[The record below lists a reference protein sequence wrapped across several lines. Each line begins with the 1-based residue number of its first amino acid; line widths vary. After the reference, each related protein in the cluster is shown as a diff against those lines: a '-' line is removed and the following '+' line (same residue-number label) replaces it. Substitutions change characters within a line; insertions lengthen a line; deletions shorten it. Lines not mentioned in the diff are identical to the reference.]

1 MTFHYLLVLIQ
12 FAGIFYFIVTGT
24 LYPTSSIVFGLEL
37 LALFIGL
44 WAIVSMKL
52 HTLTVLPSVKKG
64 GRLCTSGPYRLIRH
78 PMYTAV
84 ILFLLGLLVNE
95 YTPVGLLVFVV
106 VLVDLLV
113 KINVEEKLL
122 LAHYAEYKVYMK
134 RTKRILP
141 FVY

>member
-52 HTLTVLPSVKKG
+52 HTLTVLPSVKQC

-95 YTPVGLLVFVV
+95 YTLVGLLVFVV